1 MDTTITNKR
10 NKIHPIKF
18 ALWLGCGSILMM
30 FAAWTSAYIVRHA
43 AGNWLEFKIPSIF
56 LYNTATIVAS
66 SIALHLSYIS
76 FKKGNEFAYK
86 GLLILTFLLG
96 IAFVWIQYLGWI
108 ELKNIGIPLTK
119 NPSGDFLYAL
129 TSMHAA
135 HVLGG
140 VAVLIVAMIHAFALK
155 FKPTPKRQ
163 LRLELTLTYW
173 HFVDLLWIYLLVFL
187 STQA

>member
-1 MDTTITNKR
+1 MEATITNKR
-10 NKIHPIKF
+10 NRIHPMKF
-18 ALWLGCGSILMM
+18 ALWLGCGSIVMM

-56 LYNTATIVAS
+56 FYNTATIVGS
-66 SIALHLSYIS
+66 SLALHLSYVN
-76 FKKGNEFAYK
+76 FKKGNESLYK
-86 GLLILTFLLG
+86 SLLLLTFVLG
-96 IAFVWIQYLGWI
+96 IAFIGIQYLGWI
-108 ELKNIGIPLTK
+108 ELKNIGVPLTK

-140 VAVLIVAMIHAFALK
+140 AAVLIVAMFHAFSLP
-155 FKPTPKRQ
+155 FKPTPKRI
-163 LRLELTLTYW
+163 LRFELTLTYW

-187 STQA
+187 TTQS